1 MSKHLSTPLLQ
12 HRPGPQGLLVSAL
25 LGGIVTA
32 VTLSLWALV
41 ATLGSSLVFS
51 LPLLPLAAA
60 GILPGCAVVFIR
72 WRVPRATPWASWI
85 AGALLGGPW
94 VLAGGFLPA
103 GLSLQAAPALA
114 VQQIV
119 AFALAGRLTAGVLR
133 GVPSRGI
140 RKDHLE
146 TVAVRLLRSG
156 GLIFFVWIVV
166 FPFLFMVSSSLKSRA
181 DYLRDPINLGVN
193 LLQSPEQLFHGY
205 IQVLGRFN
213 FGRYILNSSLIAVAT
228 VFVALVPAILGAY
241 AVTRL
246 RFPGRTLLSKS
257 ILLIYMFPAI
267 VLVIP
272 LYSVFTQLGL
282 RDTRFGLLIVYAAM
296 TIPVAL
302 YMLRSYFQS
311 LPADLEE
318 AGLIDGL
325 TRLGVIWRITIPL
338 SMPAIAS
345 VGLYVFMIAW
355 NEFLFA
361 FMFLDTPEIFTLS
374 RGMIM
379 LDDQEVPRQ
388 FLMAGAT
395 VITVP
400 IMILFFRFQRLLVG
414 GLTAGSVKG

>member
-1 MSKHLSTPLLQ
+1 MNNSSSAPVPQ
-12 HRPGPQGLLVSAL
+12 YRPAPQGVLCAAL
-25 LGGIVTA
+25 LGGLVTA
-32 VTLSLWALV
+32 VTLSVWALV
-41 ATLGSSLVFS
+41 ATLGSSQVISF
-51 LPLLPLAAA
+51 PLLPLVVA
-60 GILPGCAVVFIR
+60 GILPGWAVILLR
-72 WRVPRATPWASWI
+72 WRLPRATHRASWI
-85 AGALLGGPW
+85 AGALAGLPW
-94 VLAGGFLPA
+94 VLSGWLLPA
-103 GLSLQAAPALA
+103 EPSFQMSPVLM
-114 VQQIV
+114 VQQV
-119 AFALAGRLTAGVLR
+119 AAFALAGRLTAGAL
-133 GVPSRGI
+133 GGIPARGI

-146 TVAVRLLRSG
+146 TLAVRLIRGG

-193 LLQSPEQLFHGY
+193 LLQAPEELFHGY
-205 IQVLGRFN
+205 LQVLGRFG
-213 FGRYILNSSLIAVAT
+213 FGRYILNSSIIAVAT
-228 VFVALVPAILGAY
+228 VFFALVPAILGAY

-246 RFPGRTLLSKS
+246 RFPGRAVLSRA

-282 RDTRFGLLIVYAAM
+282 RDTRLGLLIVYAAM

-325 TRLGVIWRITIPL
+325 TRVGVIWKITIPL

-414 GLTAGSVKG
+414 GLTAGGVKG